1 MARWRDGARLARGLA
16 AAAWLA
22 APAIGFAAE
31 GTGWPAL
38 VPAEW
43 ERRGAG
49 GGLAVV
55 PAVLWWLVVL
65 GWLRTLGW
73 VSADSRKHG
82 LRPAFWGAACG
93 VPLPLAALLAWWI
106 PWSWL
111 AIPLMIAAWLGPAI
125 AYSLLRNPRV
135 AESERVLTRGHA
147 RRLLARLLAPLGIE
161 VDAAMSEEDLLPV
174 VSLAAAGGVNAE
186 ENQAREKRAAALPG
200 FEEARRLM
208 QAAVVARAATFD
220 IEFDTES
227 TTVRHE
233 VDGVWEKPRVRKP
246 PRTRKEKESWVEAP
260 KSSREVGEAVLA
272 ALRAL
277 CGLPPGSR
285 GNPPAPFLMQV
296 DGKPRN
302 CRLLVRGTTAGERA
316 IVQLDA
322 PPTVY
327 RKLADLGMAA
337 DVATRV
343 EKLLALES
351 GIIVLSAPPAS
362 GLTTTFD
369 VVVLAADRLLR
380 DFISLEDAAEPPR
393 EIQNVKPVRFDS
405 RTGVGPLDA
414 LAPALREYPRAIVT
428 RDIRDKA
435 LLAEL
440 VRLATEGNMLVIMS
454 MKATD
459 ATDAVVRLVAAGLQ
473 PEQLA
478 RTLLGSLAQRLI
490 RKLCPKCREEFPPP
504 AELMARLKATPEQL
518 SAMRRAS
525 PEGCRVCGG
534 TGYLGRTAIFE
545 LASGSTFRQAL
556 AGNAADKI
564 LRQAAIKD
572 GMRSFADAA
581 LAAVLEGVTSLEER
595 QRALAPAGA
604 ATPAGG
610 PPAAGADPARPA
622 TTRAAKGGN
631 QR

>member
-1 MARWRDGARLARGLA
+1 MARGRQGVKRAGGLV
-16 AAAWLA
+16 AAAWAALPVNALA
-22 APAIGFAAE
+22 DGGP
-31 GTGWPAL
+31 GWTTL
-38 VPAEW
+38 VPPGW
-43 ERRGAG
+43 EKRGAG
-49 GGLAVV
+49 GGMAIL

-65 GWLRTLGW
+65 GWLRTLDW
-73 VSADSRKHG
+73 VSVDSRKHG

-111 AIPLMIAAWLGPAI
+111 AIPLMIAAWLVPAI
-125 AYSLLRNPRV
+125 TYGLLRNPRV
-135 AESERVLTRGHA
+135 AESERVLTQGHA
-147 RRLLARLLAPLGIE
+147 RRLLARMLAPLGIE
-161 VDAAMSEEDLLPV
+161 VDTAMSQEDLLPV
-174 VSLAAAGGVNAE
+174 IALAAAGGVDADD
-186 ENQAREKRAAALPG
+186 NQAREKRAGALPG
-200 FEEARRLM
+200 FEEARRMML
-208 QAAVVARAATFD
+208 AAVVARAATVD
-220 IEFDTES
+220 IECDTES

-233 VDGVWEKPRVRKP
+233 VDGVWEKPRIRKP

-260 KSSREVGEAVLA
+260 KSSREVGEAALA
-272 ALRAL
+272 ALKAL
-277 CGLPPGSR
+277 CGLAPGTR
-285 GNPPAPFLMQV
+285 GNPPAPFVMQV

-302 CRLLVRGTTAGERA
+302 CRLLVRSTTAGERA
-316 IVQLDA
+316 IVQFDA
-322 PPTVY
+322 PATVY
-327 RKLADLGMAA
+327 KKLADLGMPA
-337 DVATRV
+337 DLVARV
-343 EKLLALES
+343 EKLLALEA

-369 VVVLAADRLLR
+369 VVVLSADRLLR
-380 DFISLEDAAEPPR
+380 DFISLEDAAAPPR
-393 EIQNVKPVRFDS
+393 EIQNVKQVRFDS
-405 RTGVGPLDA
+405 RTGVSPLDA

-428 RDIRDKA
+428 RDIRDKP

-440 VRLATEGNMLVIMS
+440 VRLATDSNMLVIMS

-459 ATDAVVRLVAAGLQ
+459 ATDAVVRLVSAGLPPQ
-473 PEQLA
+473 QLA
-478 RTLLGSLAQRLI
+478 RVLLGSLSQRLI

-556 AGNAADKI
+556 AANATDKI

-572 GMRSFADAA
+572 GLKPFAEAA

-595 QRALAPAGA
+595 QRVLAPP
-604 ATPAGG
+604 TSP
-610 PPAAGADPARPA
+610 PPAAGAASPAKPA
-622 TTRAAKGGN
+622 PKGGAT
-631 QR
+631 R

>member
-1 MARWRDGARLARGLA
+1 MTRWRDGVKHAGGLA
-16 AAAWLA
+16 AAIWATLPTVA
-22 APAIGFAAE
+22 FAADA
-31 GTGWPAL
+31 TGWPAL
-38 VPAEW
+38 VPPGW
-43 ERRGAG
+43 EKRGAG
-49 GGLAVV
+49 GGLAIV

-65 GWLRTLGW
+65 GWLRTLDW

-82 LRPAFWGAACG
+82 LRPAFWGAVCG

-111 AIPLMIAAWLGPAI
+111 ALPLMIGAWLGPAI
-125 AYSLLRNPRV
+125 TYAFLRNPRV
-135 AESERVLTRGHA
+135 TDSERVLTQGHA
-147 RRLLARLLAPLGIE
+147 RRVLARMLAPLGIE
-161 VDAAMSEEDLLPV
+161 VEAAMSAEDLLPV
-174 VSLAAAGGVNAE
+174 ISLAAAGGVDAE
-186 ENQAREKRAAALPG
+186 ENQAREKRAAALSG
-200 FEEARRLM
+200 FEEARRMM

-220 IEFDTES
+220 IECDTEG

-233 VDGVWEKPRVRKP
+233 VDGVWEKPRIRKP

-277 CGLPPGSR
+277 CGLAPGTS
-285 GNPPAPFLMQV
+285 GNQPAPFVMQV
-296 DGKPRN
+296 DGKPRI
-302 CRLLVRGTTAGERA
+302 CKLLVRGTTAGERA
-316 IVQLDA
+316 IVQFDA
-322 PPTVY
+322 PATVY
-327 RKLADLGMAA
+327 KKLADLGMPA
-337 DVATRV
+337 DLVTRM
-343 EKLLALES
+343 EKLLALEA
-351 GIIVLSAPPAS
+351 GIIVLSSPPAS

-369 VVVLAADRLLR
+369 VVVLSADRLLR
-380 DFISLEDAAEPPR
+380 DFISLEDAAAPPR

-405 RTGVGPLDA
+405 RTGVSPLDA

-428 RDIRDKA
+428 RDIRDKP

-440 VRLATEGNMLVIMS
+440 VRLATDSNMLVIMS

-459 ATDAVVRLVAAGLQ
+459 ATDAATRLVAAGLQ
-473 PEQLA
+473 PEHLA
-478 RTLLGSLAQRLI
+478 RTLLGSLSQRLI

-504 AELMARLKATPEQL
+504 PELMARLKATPEQL
-518 SAMRRAS
+518 SGMRQAS

-556 AGNAADKI
+556 AGNAPDKL

-572 GMRSFADAA
+572 GMKPFADAA

-595 QRALAPAGA
+595 QRALAPA
-604 ATPAGG
+604 AGIA
-610 PPAAGADPARPA
+610 PAAKPA
-622 TTRAAKGGN
+622 TKPAAKGGN
-631 QR
+631 AR

>member
-1 MARWRDGARLARGLA
+1 MASGRQGVKRAGGLV
-16 AAAWLA
+16 AAAWAALPVNALA
-22 APAIGFAAE
+22 DDGP
-31 GTGWPAL
+31 GWTTL
-38 VPAEW
+38 VPPGW
-43 ERRGAG
+43 EKRGAG
-49 GGLAVV
+49 GGMAIL

-65 GWLRTLGW
+65 GWLRTLDW
-73 VSADSRKHG
+73 VSVDSRKHG

-111 AIPLMIAAWLGPAI
+111 AIPLMIAAWLVPAI
-125 AYSLLRNPRV
+125 TYGLLRNPRV
-135 AESERVLTRGHA
+135 AESERVLTQGHA
-147 RRLLARLLAPLGIE
+147 RRLLARMLAPLGIE
-161 VDAAMSEEDLLPV
+161 VDTAMSQEDLLPV
-174 VSLAAAGGVNAE
+174 IALAAAGGVDADD
-186 ENQAREKRAAALPG
+186 NQAREKRAGALPG
-200 FEEARRLM
+200 FEEARRMML
-208 QAAVVARAATFD
+208 AAVVARAATVD
-220 IEFDTES
+220 IECDTES

-233 VDGVWEKPRVRKP
+233 VDGVWEKPRIRKP

-260 KSSREVGEAVLA
+260 KSSREVGEAALA
-272 ALRAL
+272 ALKAL
-277 CGLPPGSR
+277 CGLAPGTR
-285 GNPPAPFLMQV
+285 GNPPAPFVMQV

-302 CRLLVRGTTAGERA
+302 CRLLVRSTTAGERA
-316 IVQLDA
+316 IVQFDA
-322 PPTVY
+322 PATVY
-327 RKLADLGMAA
+327 KKLADLGMPA
-337 DVATRV
+337 DLVARV
-343 EKLLALES
+343 EKLLALEA

-369 VVVLAADRLLR
+369 VVVLSADRLLR
-380 DFISLEDAAEPPR
+380 DFISLEDAAAPPR
-393 EIQNVKPVRFDS
+393 EIQNVKQVRFDS
-405 RTGVGPLDA
+405 RTGVSPLDA

-428 RDIRDKA
+428 RDIRDKP

-440 VRLATEGNMLVIMS
+440 VRLATDSNMLVIMS

-459 ATDAVVRLVAAGLQ
+459 ATDAVVRLVSAGLPPQ
-473 PEQLA
+473 QLA
-478 RTLLGSLAQRLI
+478 RVLLGSLSQRLI

-556 AGNAADKI
+556 AANATDKI

-572 GMRSFADAA
+572 GLKPFAEAA

-595 QRALAPAGA
+595 QRVLAPP
-604 ATPAGG
+604 TSP
-610 PPAAGADPARPA
+610 PPAAGAASPAKPA
-622 TTRAAKGGN
+622 PKGGAT
-631 QR
+631 R

>member
-1 MARWRDGARLARGLA
+1 MTRGRQGVKHAGGLV
-16 AAAWLA
+16 AAAWTAWPASVLA
-22 APAIGFAAE
+22 ADGP
-31 GTGWPAL
+31 GWTTL
-38 VPAEW
+38 VPPGW
-43 ERRGAG
+43 ETRGAG
-49 GGLAVV
+49 GGMAIL

-65 GWLRTLGW
+65 GWLRTLDW

-111 AIPLMIAAWLGPAI
+111 AIPLMIAAWLVPAI
-125 AYSLLRNPRV
+125 TYGLLRNPRV
-135 AESERVLTRGHA
+135 AESERVLTQGHA
-147 RRLLARLLAPLGIE
+147 RRLLARMLAPLGIE
-161 VDAAMSEEDLLPV
+161 VDTAMSQEDLLPV
-174 VSLAAAGGVNAE
+174 ISLAAAGGVDADD
-186 ENQAREKRAAALPG
+186 NQAREKRAGALPG
-200 FEEARRLM
+200 FEEARRMML
-208 QAAVVARAATFD
+208 AAVVARAATVD
-220 IEFDTES
+220 IECDTES

-233 VDGVWEKPRVRKP
+233 VDGVWEKPRIRKP

-260 KSSREVGEAVLA
+260 KSSREVGEAALA
-272 ALRAL
+272 ALKAL
-277 CGLPPGSR
+277 CGLAPGTR
-285 GNPPAPFLMQV
+285 GNPPAPFVMQV

-302 CRLLVRGTTAGERA
+302 CRLLVRSTTAGERA
-316 IVQLDA
+316 IVQFDA
-322 PPTVY
+322 PATVY
-327 RKLADLGMAA
+327 KKLTDLGMPA
-337 DVATRV
+337 DLVARM
-343 EKLLALES
+343 EKLLALEA

-369 VVVLAADRLLR
+369 VVVLSADRLLR
-380 DFISLEDAAEPPR
+380 DFISLEDAAAPPR
-393 EIQNVKPVRFDS
+393 EIQNVKQVRFDS
-405 RTGVGPLDA
+405 RTGVSPLDA

-428 RDIRDKA
+428 RDIRDKP

-440 VRLATEGNMLVIMS
+440 VRLATDSNMLVIMS

-459 ATDAVVRLVAAGLQ
+459 ATDAVVRLVAAGLPPQ
-473 PEQLA
+473 QLA
-478 RTLLGSLAQRLI
+478 RVLLGSLSQRLI

-556 AGNAADKI
+556 AANATDKI

-572 GMRSFADAA
+572 GLKPFAEAA

-595 QRALAPAGA
+595 QRVVAPP
-604 ATPAGG
+604 TSP
-610 PPAAGADPARPA
+610 PPAAGAASPAKPA
-622 TTRAAKGGN
+622 PKGKATR
-631 QR
+631 